1 MAYTAIKYEVDQ
13 DGIATMTL
21 NRRAWSHL
29 TPAVHCPVNQ
39 GAWTRAWARQTRR
52 YPGKISVIA
61 TVLLATMTAPGMAQS
76 VYPSR
81 SIQITV
87 PFTAGG
93 GNDLVARMLA
103 DKLQKRWGQPVI
115 VENKPGAGGNIGTEA
130 MLRMPADGYTLLLA
144 TNTMTIQA
152 HLFKA
157 TPYNVKTDF
166 APLAKL
172 ARTPFVLV
180 VNPEKIPAS
189 DVAGLLSYMKANP
202 GRLSYAS
209 VGVGTPHHLGMEW
222 FKAVTGLD
230 LVHVPYRGTAP
241 ALADM
246 VAGHTQLMFVTVA
259 AVTGLIEKGQLRAL
273 ATPETKRLS
282 ILADVPTLEE
292 AGVPGVEFSS
302 WYGLLAKAGTPTAIQ
317 QTLSEAVLE
326 IINEDDTKE
335 KIVSAGFELSPDGP
349 QETQRLLNADLDK
362 WGAIIKR
369 IGLKAE

>member
-1 MAYTAIKYEVDQ
+1 MRGAAGVSSGPFCLRRDQ
-13 DGIATMTL
+13 DI
-21 NRRAWSHL
+21 RRQAHRPCASS
-29 TPAVHCPVNQ
+29 
-39 GAWTRAWARQTRR
+39 ARCRH
-52 YPGKISVIA
+52 PGKISVIA
-61 TVLLATMTAPGMAQS
+61 TVLLATMTAPGMGQS

-81 SIQITV
+81 SIQIIV

-157 TPYNVKTDF
+157 TPFNVKTDF
-166 APLAKL
+166 APLGKIAT
-172 ARTPFVLV
+172 TPFALV

-189 DVAGLLSYMKANP
+189 DVAGLLSQVKANP

-222 FKAVTGLD
+222 FKALTGLD
-230 LVHVPYRGTAP
+230 LIHVPYRGTAP

-273 ATPETKRLS
+273 ATPDNQRRVT
-282 ILADVPTLEE
+282 LADVPTLAE
-292 AGVPGVEFSS
+292 AGVPGIEFSS

-317 QTLSEAVLE
+317 QTLSEALLE
-326 IINEDDTKE
+326 IINEGDIKD

-362 WGAIIKR
+362 WGAIIKK
-369 IGLKAE
+369 IGLKPE

>member
-1 MAYTAIKYEVDQ
+1 MQQNVHFRSGGREV
-13 DGIATMTL
+13 
-21 NRRAWSHL
+21 S
-29 TPAVHCPVNQ
+29 
-39 GAWTRAWARQTRR
+39 ARQTWRSLRR
-52 YPGKISVIA
+52 ISVIA
-61 TVLLATMTAPGMAQS
+61 TVLLATMIAPSMAQS

-166 APLAKL
+166 APLGKIAT
-172 ARTPFVLV
+172 TPFVLV
-180 VNPEKIPAS
+180 VNPENIPVS

-202 GRLSYAS
+202 ARLSYAS

-222 FKAVTGLD
+222 FKAVTGQD

-241 ALADM
+241 ALADL
-246 VAGHTQLMFVTVA
+246 VAGHTQLMFVTVS

-273 ATPETKRLS
+273 ATPDNQRRVT
-282 ILADVPTLEE
+282 LADVPTLAE
-292 AGVPGVEFSS
+292 AGVPGIEFSS

-317 QTLSEAVLE
+317 QKLSEALLE
-326 IINEDDTKE
+326 IINESDIKE
-335 KIVSAGFELSPDGP
+335 KIVSGGFELSPDGAE
-349 QETQRLLNADLDK
+349 ETQRLLNTDLDK
-362 WGAIIKR
+362 WGAIIKK
-369 IGLKAE
+369 IGLKPE

>member
-1 MAYTAIKYEVDQ
+1 MRGALGVSSGPFCRQRDQ
-13 DGIATMTL
+13 DI
-21 NRRAWSHL
+21 RRQAHRPCASS
-29 TPAVHCPVNQ
+29 
-39 GAWTRAWARQTRR
+39 ARCRH
-52 YPGKISVIA
+52 PGKISVIA
-61 TVLLATMTAPGMAQS
+61 TVLLATMAVPGMAQS

-81 SIQITV
+81 SIQIVV

-130 MLRMPADGYTLLLA
+130 MLRTPADGYTLLLA

-157 TPYNVKTDF
+157 TPFNVKTDF
-166 APLAKL
+166 APLGKIAT
-172 ARTPFVLV
+172 TPFALV

-189 DVAGLLSYMKANP
+189 DVAGLLSQVKANP

-222 FKAVTGLD
+222 FKALTGLD
-230 LVHVPYRGTAP
+230 LIHVPYRGTAP

-273 ATPETKRLS
+273 ATPDNQRRVT
-282 ILADVPTLEE
+282 LADVPTLAE
-292 AGVPGVEFSS
+292 AGVPGIEFSS

-317 QTLSEAVLE
+317 QTLSEALLE
-326 IINEDDTKE
+326 IINEGDIKD

-362 WGAIIKR
+362 WGAIIKK
-369 IGLKAE
+369 IGLKPE

>member
-1 MAYTAIKYEVDQ
+1 MIKKISLMQQNVHFRSGGRELS
-13 DGIATMTL
+13 APKTCRSP
-21 NRRAWSHL
+21 RR
-29 TPAVHCPVNQ
+29 
-39 GAWTRAWARQTRR
+39 
-52 YPGKISVIA
+52 ISVIA
-61 TVLLATMTAPGMAQS
+61 TVLLASMIVPSMAQS

-103 DKLQKRWGQPVI
+103 DKLQERWGQPVI

-166 APLAKL
+166 AALGKIAT
-172 ARTPFVLV
+172 TPFALV

-189 DVAGLLSYMKANP
+189 DVAGLLSYIKANP

-209 VGVGTPHHLGMEW
+209 VGVGTPHHLAMEW

-241 ALADM
+241 ALADL

-273 ATPETKRLS
+273 ATPDNQRRVT
-282 ILADVPTLEE
+282 LADVPTLAE
-292 AGVPGVEFSS
+292 AGVPGIEFSS
-302 WYGLLAKAGTPTAIQ
+302 WYGLLAKAGTPTA
-317 QTLSEAVLE
+317 TLSEALLE
-326 IINEDDTKE
+326 IISESNTKE

-349 QETQRLLNADLDK
+349 QETQRLLNEDLDK
-362 WGAIIKR
+362 WGAIIKK
-369 IGLKAE
+369 IGLKPE